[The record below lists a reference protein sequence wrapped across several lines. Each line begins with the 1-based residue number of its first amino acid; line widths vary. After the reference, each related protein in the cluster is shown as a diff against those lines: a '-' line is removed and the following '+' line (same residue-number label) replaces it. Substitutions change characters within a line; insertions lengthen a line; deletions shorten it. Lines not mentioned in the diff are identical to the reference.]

1 MTDIAHEAPTLSAD
15 APRETVGRG
24 TKSALLGAL
33 AVVVLGGATT
43 ALFALEACAE
53 NGPAQPI
60 PATAPTTTTSSS
72 AKPPATPPAPSPTL
86 PLPPPPT

>member
-1 MTDIAHEAPTLSAD
+1 MA
-15 APRETVGRG
+15 RG

-33 AVVVLGGATT
+33 DVVVLGGATT

-72 AKPPATPPAPSPTL
+72 AKPPATPPAPSPSPTP